1 MVAVI
6 SIMVIVVEGGGIHE
20 DYMEKMTSR
29 KIGCRHVNI
38 VGKDGIPG
46 GGLA

>member
-1 MVAVI
+1 MVAAI
-6 SIMVIVVEGGGIHE
+6 SIVVIVVEGGGIHE

-29 KIGCRHVNI
+29 KIGCRHVDI